1 MRKELKARIKAPRG
15 DLRNQNSGRPD
26 APLTG
31 CASLHS
37 LNLTFYVRIEDVS
50 AFAGCASPNN
60 KVFVSGLAATCPH
73 LSPSSG
79 KERHVRK
86 A

>member
-31 CASLHS
+31 CASLHT
-37 LNLTFYVRIEDVS
+37 LDLTFNDYFLYGDLR
-50 AFAGCASPNN
+50 
-60 KVFVSGLAATCPH
+60 
-73 LSPSSG
+73 
-79 KERHVRK
+79 R
-86 A
+86 